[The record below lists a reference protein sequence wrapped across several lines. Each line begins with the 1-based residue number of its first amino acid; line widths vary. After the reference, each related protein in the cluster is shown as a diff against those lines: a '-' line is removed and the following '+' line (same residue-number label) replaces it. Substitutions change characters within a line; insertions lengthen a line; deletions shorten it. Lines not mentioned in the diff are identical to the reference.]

1 MRMKKMSFLILS
13 MVLALAILPA
23 ISGPAAED
31 KTTES
36 VWTNQP
42 PKLDGAA
49 NEWEGAALAEW
60 EKGGIQ
66 YAFGNDAQK
75 LYVLFIIKDS
85 KLRSTIE
92 DVGITLY
99 IDTEGNKNKNYGIHF
114 LRKRITAEEFIALL
128 EKDSAVSEDQKA
140 QIRSKPFY
148 NYYASEV
155 VTKKTGLSPVP
166 PGVLPAMF
174 KYASQQKSLVYEFA
188 VPLNRVQ
195 DNAAGI
201 GAQPGAAVTIG
212 FEWGGPTEEQR
223 KAIAKARGEQ
233 SNISNETDL
242 GRSTDITA
250 GARGIDRLPPKH
262 SFWSTVRLAK
272 AGGQGLS

>member
-13 MVLALAILPA
+13 MVLALAVLPA
-23 ISGPAAED
+23 IPGRAAQD

-36 VWTNQP
+36 VWTSQP
-42 PKLDGAA
+42 LKIDGAA
-49 NEWEGAALAEW
+49 KEWEGAALAEW
-60 EKGGIQ
+60 ENGGVG
-66 YAFGNDAQK
+66 YAFRNDGQN

-92 DVGITLY
+92 EVGITLY
-99 IDTEGNKNKNYGIHF
+99 VDAEGNKKKDYGIHF
-114 LRKRITAEEFIALL
+114 QKKRITAEESIALL
-128 EKDSAVSEDQKA
+128 EKEGPVSEDQKA
-140 QIRSKPFY
+140 QIRSKPYY

-188 VPLNRVQ
+188 VPLNRIQ

-201 GAQPGAAVTIG
+201 GAQPGATVTIG

-223 KAIAKARGEQ
+223 KAIAKARGDR
-233 SNISNETDL
+233 SNIANETDL

-272 AGGQGLS
+272 AGA

>member
-1 MRMKKMSFLILS
+1 MRMKKMSFSVLS
-13 MVLALAILPA
+13 MVLAVAILPV
-23 ISGPAAED
+23 ISGRAAED

-36 VWTNQP
+36 VWTSQP
-42 PKLDGAA
+42 PKIDGAA

-60 EKGGIQ
+60 ENGGVQ
-66 YAFGNDAQK
+66 YAFRNDAQN

-99 IDTEGNKNKNYGIHF
+99 VDAQGNKNKSYGIHF
-114 LRKRITAEEFIALL
+114 QKKRITAEEFIAML
-128 EKDSAVSEDQKA
+128 EKEGAVSEDQKA

-155 VTKKTGLSPVP
+155 VTKKTGSSPVP
-166 PGVLPAMF
+166 PGVRPAMF
-174 KYASQQKSLVYEFA
+174 KYASQQKSLVYEFTA
-188 VPLNRVQ
+188 PLNRIQ

-201 GAQPGAAVTIG
+201 GAQPGATVTIG

-233 SNISNETDL
+233 SSIANETDL

-272 AGGQGLS
+272 GGG

>member
-13 MVLALAILPA
+13 MVLALAILPE
-23 ISGPAAED
+23 ISGRAAED

-36 VWTNQP
+36 VWTSQP
-42 PKLDGAA
+42 PKIDGAA
-49 NEWEGAALAEW
+49 LEWEGAALAEW
-60 EKGGIQ
+60 ENEGVQ
-66 YAFGNDAQK
+66 YAFCNDAQN

-92 DVGITLY
+92 EVGITLY
-99 IDTEGNKNKNYGIHF
+99 VDAEGNKKKDYGIHF
-114 LRKRITAEEFIALL
+114 QKKRITAEESIALL
-128 EKDSAVSEDQKA
+128 EKEGAVSEDQKA

-166 PGVLPAMF
+166 PGVWPAMF
-174 KYASQQKSLVYEFA
+174 KYASQQKSLVYEFT
-188 VPLNRVQ
+188 VPLNRIQ

-201 GAQPGAAVTIG
+201 GAQPGATVTIG

-223 KAIAKARGEQ
+223 KAIAKARGER
-233 SNISNETDL
+233 SNIANEKDL

-272 AGGQGLS
+272 GGG

>member
-1 MRMKKMSFLILS
+1 MRMKKMSFLILR
-13 MVLALAILPA
+13 MVLAMAILPA
-23 ISGPAAED
+23 ISGRAAED

-36 VWTNQP
+36 VWTSQP

-49 NEWEGAALAEW
+49 NEWEGAALDEW

-66 YAFGNDAQK
+66 YAFRNDAQN
-75 LYVLFIIKDS
+75 LYVLFLIKNT

-92 DVGITLY
+92 EVGITFY
-99 IDTEGNKNKNYGIHF
+99 VDAEGNKKKDYGIHF
-114 LRKRITAEEFIALL
+114 QKKRITAEEFIALL
-128 EKDSAVSEDQKA
+128 EKDSIVSEDQKA

-166 PGVLPAMF
+166 PGVRPAMF
-174 KYASQQKSLVYEFA
+174 KYASQQKSLVYEFT
-188 VPLNRVQ
+188 VPLNRIQ

-201 GAQPGAAVTIG
+201 GAQPGATVTIG
-212 FEWGGPTEEQR
+212 FEWGGPTEAQK

-233 SNISNETDL
+233 ANIANETDL

-250 GARGIDRLPPKH
+250 GAREIDRLPPKH

-272 AGGQGLS
+272 AGG